1 MGEGA
6 GQDTEE
12 CAANPS
18 RARAEVIQHQSMLP
32 AALGSLESHGE
43 GSD

>member
-18 RARAEVIQHQSMLP
+18 SRAEVIQRWPMLP
-32 AALGSLESHGE
+32 AALGLQGSHGE

>member
-6 GQDTEE
+6 GQDAE
-12 CAANPS
+12 CAAIPS
-18 RARAEVIQHQSMLP
+18 RARAEVIQHWLMLP
-32 AALGSLESHGE
+32 AALGLQGGHGE